1 MDSKKIHRFIG
12 LAMLLPLLAWAVTGL
27 IFFIKPGYEG
37 AYEKLYL
44 KTYPIN
50 HNISIGSDNNWQEFR
65 VIRSILGLHLLAKD
79 NGEINQYDLQ
89 TLQIKSKPSESDIK
103 RLIEDAISSNPQRY
117 GTIKHI
123 HDESIFTTTGIEV
136 KLDWNTLKLSQYGLD
151 KRIIGLMYKVHY
163 LQWTPWAVVNQILGI
178 LGLILLVTLT
188 FFGIKIYVSNR
199 KP

>member
-50 HNISIGSDNNWQEFR
+50 HNISINSDNNWQEFR

-123 HDESIFTTTGIEV
+123 HGESI
-136 KLDWNTLKLSQYGLD
+136 
-151 KRIIGLMYKVHY
+151 
-163 LQWTPWAVVNQILGI
+163 LQPQEL
-178 LGLILLVTLT
+178 
-188 FFGIKIYVSNR
+188 R
-199 KP
+199 

>member
-1 MDSKKIHRFIG
+1 MESKKIHRIIG
-12 LAMLLPLLAWAVTGL
+12 LTMLLPLFAWAVTGL

-44 KTYPIN
+44 KTYPIS
-50 HNISIGSDNNWQEFR
+50 HNISINSENSWQEFR
-65 VIRSILGLHLLAKD
+65 VVRSILGLHLLAKD
-79 NGEINQYDLQ
+79 NDEINQYDFQ
-89 TLQIKSKPSESDIK
+89 TLQIKPKPSESDVK

-123 HDESIFTTTGIEV
+123 QGESAFTSTGIEV
-136 KLDWNTLKLSQYGLD
+136 KLNWNTLKLSQYGLD

-163 LQWTPWAVVNQILGI
+163 LQWTPWAVVNQVLGI

-188 FFGIKIYVSNR
+188 FFGVKIYASNR